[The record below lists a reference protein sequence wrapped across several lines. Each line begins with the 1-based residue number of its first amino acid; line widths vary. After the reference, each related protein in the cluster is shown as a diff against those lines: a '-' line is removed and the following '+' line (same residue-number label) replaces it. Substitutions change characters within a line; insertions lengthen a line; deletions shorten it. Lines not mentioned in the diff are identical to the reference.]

1 MKIQQPFIVPST
13 NNSRAKHSYDSR
25 LDYKKMALDFLD
37 AVQQKNRFIDLWYD
51 KPLYGKID
59 IEGNAVYNLPES
71 TLKQLN
77 SDGEI
82 LFAIDFVAHAFED
95 MKRFFTDA
103 VAKGQ
108 MGNKI
113 GSIQGLNPKRAWTSP
128 LAAFNEHIAMLKN
141 FFISEFLM
149 ANKKH
154 IQNIHDVIKQ
164 YRRFVKAYAKD
175 FPMTFS
181 RFLLSDFCP
190 IQSSGLIIELSEF
203 QHGNDITNL
212 EIMDSYVF
220 NKYTSMANRYGFFV
234 NKNAPYALVANL
246 GSSTM
251 KRYMRHYDIQNPK
264 HYFEDYCYPAYRSDM
279 HRMRE
284 FVYECYKE
292 FVLARPFRKSTVVTK
307 RGISKR
313 TRAREFL
320 TLTQYNST
328 ISMNEWTEICI
339 FVKASELGIDMHP
352 TEVKRLV
359 EKVNYLR
366 SRENE
371 VQNERATA
379 SGWAAGSLSQE
390 EREERTQRRNAERKL
405 WANRS
410 MKEINDY
417 FKKRDPRVNLLL
429 KGKVPDDSGHSM
441 DDPNNLSY

>member
-1 MKIQQPFIVPST
+1 MTTIIPST
-13 NNSRAKHSYDSR
+13 NNSSAMHNYDSR

-37 AVQQKNRFIDLWYD
+37 AAKQKSRFIDLWYD

-59 IEGNAVYNLPES
+59 LEGNAVHNLPES

-77 SDGEI
+77 SNGETM
-82 LFAIDFVAHAFED
+82 FAIDFVAHAFED
-95 MKRFFTDA
+95 MKKYFIDA
-103 VAKGQ
+103 VAKGE
-108 MGNKI
+108 MGSKI
-113 GSIQGLNPKRAWTSP
+113 GSIDGLNPKRAWTSP
-128 LAAFNEHIAMLKN
+128 LSAFEDHMQLMKN
-141 FFISEFLM
+141 FFMSEYLM
-149 ANKKH
+149 ANEKH
-154 IQNIHDVIKQ
+154 VHNIQDTIVQ
-164 YRRFVKAYAKD
+164 YKRFVKAYAKD

-190 IQSSGLIIELSEF
+190 IQSTGLIIELSEF
-203 QHGNDITNL
+203 KHGDDIVNL

-220 NKYTSMANRYGFFV
+220 NKYTSIANRYGFFV

-246 GSSTM
+246 GSSIM
-251 KRYMRHYDIQNPK
+251 KRYMRHYDVYSPK
-264 HYFEDYCYPAYRSDM
+264 HYFEEYCYPAYRSDM
-279 HRMRE
+279 HRMRDFVYQCYSE
-284 FVYECYKE
+284 FVA
-292 FVLARPFRKSTVVTK
+292 ARPFQKSTAVTK
-307 RGISKR
+307 KGLRNKTR
-313 TRAREFL
+313 TRQYL
-320 TLTQYNST
+320 TLGQYNST

-371 VQNERATA
+371 VQDERATA

-429 KGKVPDDSGHSM
+429 KGKVPTGSDHSM
-441 DDPNNLSY
+441 GDPNNLSY